1 MGKSRTIGSNDE
13 EPPKRRGRQA
23 GAKSYNQQTLYKL
36 IVEYKPRNM
45 VLWATVAEQYRIACG
60 ELKAREPSVLK
71 KHFFHKM
78 CNQMK
83 KPTGSSG
90 VDDFTA
96 KCQSLHRSLFSMEE
110 GTTFGDDS
118 DEEDQFNHL
127 GGDVSDDS
135 SDTTEMEI
143 FDATQSSKSLNTP
156 ISVDVS
162 HTLHQQV
169 MSTSSVSS
177 RPIVKALDG
186 LPVDTKSKNAKH
198 NPTSRLNVGK
208 YFIFL

>member
-1 MGKSRTIGSNDE
+1 MGKSRTIGSNHK
-13 EPPKRRGRQA
+13 EPPNRRGRQA
-23 GAKSYNQQTLYKL
+23 GTKSYNQQTLYKL

-78 CNQMK
+78 CYHM

-127 GGDVSDDS
+127 GCDVSDDS

-186 LPVDTKSKNAKH
+186 LPVDTKSKPNKS
-198 NPTSRLNVGK
+198 TERR
-208 YFIFL
+208 